1 MTDFEA
7 LRILLADHMRQ
18 VSRRI
23 KHDVWDSELEEEI
36 VKSTIIF
43 IRRMSKKMKRLPEYT
58 ISFDV
63 KGNSVFADLERIE

>member
-1 MTDFEA
+1 MGREGLQPMTDFEA

-36 VKSTIIF
+36 VKSTI
-43 IRRMSKKMKRLPEYT
+43 
-58 ISFDV
+58 SFDV